1 MAKVL
6 LVDDDRDLVAM
17 LTFAITRAGFAV
29 VSAHDAPA
37 ALRLLEQEHPDVA
50 VLDVDLGRSSGF
62 DLLRDVRR
70 KSDLPVIMLTGMAA
84 ERDKLQG
91 FELGADDYVTKP
103 FSHHELL
110 ARIRA
115 RLRAPA
121 APAAAPAAAAPALLR
136 VGPLALNPAEHAA
149 TKDGQPLDLTVTE
162 FRVLH
167 HLMTHAGAV
176 VRTRELMKEVWGFD
190 DPSGNDTVRVAVY
203 RLRRKLED
211 DPANPRL
218 LHTVAG
224 VGVMLKAPPETP
236 EEAPDAPD
244 ASEALEELEAYAPDG
259 PPADPPAP

>member
-6 LVDDDRDLVAM
+6 LVDDDRDLIAM
-17 LTFAITRAGFAV
+17 ISFAMTRAGLAV

-37 ALRLLEQEHPDVA
+37 ALTLLEREQPDIA

-62 DLLRDVRR
+62 DLLRDVRKR
-70 KSDLPVIMLTGMAA
+70 SDLPVIMLTGMGA
-84 ERDKLQG
+84 ERDKLRG

-110 ARIRA
+110 ARINA
-115 RLRAPA
+115 RLRNQGQRAARPAP
-121 APAAAPAAAAPALLR
+121 APALLR
-136 VGPLALNPAEHAA
+136 VGPLELNPAEHAA
-149 TKDGQPLDLTVTE
+149 TKGGQPLDLTVTE
-162 FRVLH
+162 FRVLQ
-167 HLMTHAGAV
+167 HLMVHAGAV

-211 DPANPRL
+211 DPAHPRL

-224 VGVMLKAPPETP
+224 VGVMLKPPPEAP
-236 EEAPDAPD
+236 EAQAPGGAASDPSAP
-244 ASEALEELEAYAPDG
+244 
-259 PPADPPAP
+259 

>member
-17 LTFAITRAGFAV
+17 ISFAMTRAGLAV
-29 VSAHDAPA
+29 VSAYDAPA
-37 ALRLLEQEHPDVA
+37 ALTLLERERPDIA

-62 DLLRDVRR
+62 DLLRDVRKR
-70 KSDLPVIMLTGMAA
+70 SDLPVIMLTGMSA
-84 ERDKLQG
+84 ERDKLRG

-115 RLRAPA
+115 RLRNQGQEAARPAP
-121 APAAAPAAAAPALLR
+121 AAPALLR
-136 VGPLALNPAEHAA
+136 VGPLELNPAEHAA
-149 TKDGQPLDLTVTE
+149 TKGGQPLDLTVTE
-162 FRVLH
+162 FRVLQ
-167 HLMTHAGAV
+167 HLMAHAGAV
-176 VRTRELMKEVWGFD
+176 VRTRDLMKEVWGFD

-211 DPANPRL
+211 DPAHPRL

-224 VGVMLKAPPETP
+224 VGVMLKPPPEAP
-236 EEAPDAPD
+236 EAPEAQAPGGAAGD
-244 ASEALEELEAYAPDG
+244 SSAP
-259 PPADPPAP
+259 